1 MKTFMKIIVFAI
13 IVNIALSLIDAFT
26 PIGFES
32 ASTEN
37 LVVPQTVHY
46 TLFKGTMFQIPINQ
60 TIVGTWVV
68 MIFLTVM
75 LKIGT
80 KNLSVTNPGRF
91 QIVLEMFYKF
101 IEDTFLGVY
110 GKYKRKFV
118 PFFAAMFMF
127 IWCSN
132 LLSFLLPF
140 VPAFSKEDGVI
151 IVKPFFR
158 TPTADLNTTVGLAL
172 IVVIIFLGAAFRKVG
187 VLGYLKGLLEPIPVM
202 LPLNIIGELAK
213 PLNTSMRL
221 FGNMFAGIV
230 IGGLAYGLMSK
241 NFIGL
246 MTANKLSGLFSF
258 SLAWPVGLHVYFDLF
273 AGTIQAYV
281 FTVLSSV
288 YIGQT
293 LGADEEE

>member
-1 MKTFMKIIVFAI
+1 MKTFMKIIVFAV
-13 IVNIALSLIDAFT
+13 IVNIILSLIDTFT
-26 PIGFES
+26 PIGFE
-32 ASTEN
+32 ATSTQN
-37 LVVPQTVHY
+37 LVVPQTVYY

-68 MIFLTVM
+68 MIFLTIM

-91 QIVLEMFYKF
+91 QVVLEMFYKF
-101 IEDTFLGVY
+101 IENTFVVSY
-110 GKYKRKFV
+110 GKYKKRFI

-140 VPAFSKEDGVI
+140 VPSFSRENGEIVI
-151 IVKPFFR
+151 RPFFR

-187 VLGYLKGLLEPIPVM
+187 VLGYLKGLLEPIPFM

-241 NFIGL
+241 NIIGL
-246 MTANKLSGLFSF
+246 ATANKLNGLFSF
-258 SLAWPVGLHVYFDLF
+258 SLAWPVGLHIYFDLF

-288 YIGQT
+288 YIGGT
-293 LGADEEE
+293 LGEGED